1 MELHQQDEADA
12 MNDWTFDNL
21 DFDKHVREQLPWY
34 DLVTEA
40 VVFMARQYLPTSGG
54 LIYDIG
60 ASTGNITKA
69 MADLMSARSAG
80 AVSIEPNASL
90 VKKFAG
96 VGRVIESNAEDYD
109 YKQFDIAILFLTLM
123 FVPVSRRES
132 LITTLKQNMRKGGAI
147 IIVDKVTDSS
157 GYFATCIKRMTMY
170 FKQKFV
176 TPEEIVVKEISLSGV
191 QRPVK
196 REGKLFFK
204 FGEFEGW
211 VIEADE

>member
-1 MELHQQDEADA
+1 

-40 VVFMARQYLPTSGG
+40 VVFMARQYLPTSNG
-54 LIYDIG
+54 LVYDIG
-60 ASTGNITKA
+60 ASTGNITRNMKELIETRNAKA
-69 MADLMSARSAG
+69 I
-80 AVSIEPNASL
+80 SIEPDISL
-90 VKKFAG
+90 INKFYG
-96 VGRVIESNAEDYD
+96 VGEVEMGIAENYD
-109 YKQFDIAILFLTLM
+109 YKQFDVAILFLTLM
-123 FVPVSRRES
+123 FVPVSKREG
-132 LITTLKQNMRKGGAI
+132 LITTLKKKVRKGGVI

-176 TPEEIVVKEISLSGV
+176 ANADIIDKEISLSGV

-196 REGKLFFK
+196 RNGKLFFK

>member
-1 MELHQQDEADA
+1 M
-12 MNDWTFDNL
+12 DWTFDNL

-34 DLVTEA
+34 DLATEA

-54 LIYDIG
+54 FIYDIG
-60 ASTGNITKA
+60 ASTGNITRNMK
-69 MADLMSARSAG
+69 DLIKSRNAEV
-80 AVSIEPNASL
+80 VSIEPNESL
-90 VKKFAG
+90 VDNFNG
-96 VGRVIESNAEDYD
+96 WGDICICNAEDYE
-109 YKQFDIAILFLTLM
+109 YEKFDVAILFLTLM
-123 FVPVSRRES
+123 FVPVNRREGIITS
-132 LITTLKQNMRKGGAI
+132 LKHNMRKGGVI

-176 TPEEIVVKEISLSGV
+176 GTEDIIAKEISLSGV

-196 REGKLFFK
+196 RDGKLFFK

-211 VIEADE
+211 VIEASE

>member
-1 MELHQQDEADA
+1 MSA
-12 MNDWTFDNL
+12 DWTFDNL
-21 DFDKHVREQLPWY
+21 DFDRHVHEQLPWY

-40 VVFMARQYLPTSGG
+40 VVFMARQYLPTNGG

-60 ASTGNITKA
+60 ASTGNITYA
-69 MADLMSARSAG
+69 MADLIEIRNAEAI
-80 AVSIEPNASL
+80 SIEPNESL
-90 VKKFAG
+90 IRKFTGIGKVVKT
-96 VGRVIESNAEDYD
+96 NAEDYE
-109 YKQFDIAILFLTLM
+109 YEQFDVAVLFLTLM
-123 FVPVSRRES
+123 FVPVNRREGV
-132 LITTLKQNMRKGGAI
+132 ITALKHNMRKGGVI

-176 TPEEIVVKEISLSGV
+176 TSEEIVFKELSLSGV
-191 QRPVK
+191 QRPIK
-196 REGKLFFK
+196 RDGKLFFK

>member
-1 MELHQQDEADA
+1 M
-12 MNDWTFDNL
+12 DWTFDNL

-34 DLVTEA
+34 DLATEA
-40 VVFMARQYLPTSGG
+40 VVFMARQYIPTVGG

-60 ASTGNITKA
+60 ASTGNITKNLKNVIIERGVEA
-69 MADLMSARSAG
+69 I
-80 AVSIEPNASL
+80 SIEPNQSL
-90 VKKFAG
+90 ADKFEG
-96 VGRVIESNAEDYD
+96 CGDVYVCHAEENDYE
-109 YKQFDIAILFLTLM
+109 KFDVAILFLTLM
-123 FVPVSRRES
+123 FVPVSHRDELLTS
-132 LITTLKQNMRKGGAI
+132 LKQNMRKGGAI

-176 TPEEIVVKEISLSGV
+176 ETENIIEKEISLSGV